1 MKFDS
6 AFDYEVSLNEVFCP
20 CVYFLLRGGCVVY
33 VGKTT
38 QGLKRIL
45 AHADDKVFDN
55 IKLKKVP
62 IEELDVTEAAY
73 IAKYDPIYNQNM
85 PYLQSSKRIKKT
97 LLQEY
102 GVRVKKRDIDYWI
115 ITRGVDRVCFRGE
128 LFIHPCATLSCI
140 NYFIS
145 K

>member
-20 CVYFLLRGGCVVY
+20 CVYFLLREGCVVY

-62 IEELDVTEAAY
+62 IDELDVTEAAY

-85 PYLQSSKRIKKT
+85 PYLQSSKRIKK
-97 LLQEY
+97 LY
-102 GVRVKKRDIDYWI
+102 CKNMG
-115 ITRGVDRVCFRGE
+115 
-128 LFIHPCATLSCI
+128 
-140 NYFIS
+140 
-145 K
+145 